1 MMNIPLKMIGKK
13 EVKMKEINLTETIK
27 LTYMHAWLDCE
38 MNILTKQ
45 NTLIQTANVKELE
58 RKAAEFANSIVNEKA

>member
-1 MMNIPLKMIGKK
+1 MMNTHLKMIGKK

-38 MNILTKQ
+38 MNIITKQ
-45 NTLIQTANVKELE
+45 GILIQTANIKELE
-58 RKAAEFANSIVNEKA
+58 IKADEFANSIVNEKS